1 MMKIKDLIEKL
12 QEYPDDMEVLINYGD
27 QVYDGEIIV
36 NRKDLYHCNSTS
48 KWQSNFDFYSE
59 YDEPC
64 VYKDEVDGKI
74 VVMKVP
80 TERKEFIILDC

>member
-1 MMKIKDLIEKL
+1 MKVKELIEKL
-12 QEYPDDMEVLINYGD
+12 QKYPEDMEVLINWD
-27 QVYDGEIIV
+27 SIYDGEIIV
-36 NRKDLYHCNSTS
+36 TRKDLYHCNCTS

-74 VVMKVP
+74 VAMKVP
-80 TERKEFIILDC
+80 TERKEFVVLDC

>member
-1 MMKIKDLIEKL
+1 MKVKNLIEKL
-12 QEYPDDMEVLINYGD
+12 QKFPDDMEVLISYGD
-27 QVYDGEIIV
+27 QFYEGEIIV
-36 NRKDLYHCNSTS
+36 NRKGLYHCNSTS

-59 YDEPC
+59 HDEPC

-80 TERKEFIILDC
+80 TEKKEFIVLDG

>member
-1 MMKIKDLIEKL
+1 MKVKELIEKL
-12 QEYPDDMEVLINYGD
+12 QEYPEDMEVLIDYGS
-27 QVYDGEIIV
+27 QNYDGEIIV
-36 NRKDLYHCNSTS
+36 KRKDLYHCNCTS

-74 VVMKVP
+74 IVMKVP
-80 TERKEFIILDC
+80 TEKKEFIVLDC